1 MVLDPRVHSSTADL
15 EARLALEMQIRTSI
29 DTLDRAIV
37 AATDARK
44 RMSATQVAAVSSE
57 IADLV
62 QLDIH
67 SSEADLLHETKVR
80 EQLGFLLNS
89 LEGSYQRPTA
99 AEYAAYKDLAALAE
113 AGEARLKALVP

>member
-1 MVLDPRVHSSTADL
+1 
-15 EARLALEMQIRTSI
+15 MQIRNSI
-29 DTLDRAIV
+29 DALDRAIV
-37 AATDARK
+37 AATDAGK
-44 RMSATQVAAVSSE
+44 KMSATQVAAINSE
-57 IADLV
+57 VADLV

-89 LEGSYQRPTA
+89 LEGAYQRPTV

-113 AGEARLKALVP
+113 AGEARLKELLL